1 MKIFILLLG
10 LWLCHALHVFSG
22 EGTAVPMHL
31 DAMDC
36 GQLFELSGSYKHRNL
51 TDSAMYGY
59 MLLSS
64 RYTELAQEEDRYLC
78 VKAYREVGTLYH
90 GKCEYAKALDF
101 LTQGVEYCEENGFRD
116 LLPGFYNNIGCVY
129 SALNDFTLSISCFEK
144 GQDISRELGDT
155 YNEKILL
162 MNLACHCS
170 HENIKDKAVKYN
182 SQLDSLY
189 GAKDPS
195 IKFYLY
201 LNEGWIYYK
210 DSCYVRSADR
220 TRKALDYAERIGI
233 APYGR
238 AVVCETLGNVYLNM
252 PDKRDSAYYYLMES
266 YRMASEHGLLGNLR
280 NILRVLAQC
289 HEQDGHDREAL
300 QYKIKY
306 WQLSDSLLGSDSFNQ
321 TKSRHFLNE
330 IEENYEKIRL
340 LNKEKQEKMEQIRR
354 FRIQIA
360 CVISV
365 TVVLMAVVIIIAVQ
379 RRKLYNA
386 YKELFNRNIETLK
399 AETPQEKPDNAEETP
414 AASYEMSSE
423 QRQLIR
429 DRLESIMAHSTEI
442 YDCDFSLMRLAE
454 LAGTNHHYLSQ
465 VINETYGKNFRAL
478 LNEYRI
484 KEAQRRL
491 LDENDYG
498 NYTIKAIAESVG
510 YKSHSSF
517 VALFRKATGLTP
529 SVYQQ
534 LARSRK
540 KE

>member
-1 MKIFILLLG
+1 
-10 LWLCHALHVFSG
+10 
-22 EGTAVPMHL
+22 
-31 DAMDC
+31 
-36 GQLFELSGSYKHRNL
+36 
-51 TDSAMYGY
+51 
-59 MLLSS
+59 
-64 RYTELAQEEDRYLC
+64 
-78 VKAYREVGTLYH
+78 
-90 GKCEYAKALDF
+90 
-101 LTQGVEYCEENGFRD
+101 
-116 LLPGFYNNIGCVY
+116 
-129 SALNDFTLSISCFEK
+129 
-144 GQDISRELGDT
+144 
-155 YNEKILL
+155 
-162 MNLACHCS
+162 
-170 HENIKDKAVKYN
+170 
-182 SQLDSLY
+182 
-189 GAKDPS
+189 
-195 IKFYLY
+195 
-201 LNEGWIYYK
+201 
-210 DSCYVRSADR
+210 
-220 TRKALDYAERIGI
+220 
-233 APYGR
+233 
-238 AVVCETLGNVYLNM
+238 
-252 PDKRDSAYYYLMES
+252 
-266 YRMASEHGLLGNLR
+266 
-280 NILRVLAQC
+280 
-289 HEQDGHDREAL
+289 
-300 QYKIKY
+300 
-306 WQLSDSLLGSDSFNQ
+306 
-321 TKSRHFLNE
+321 
-330 IEENYEKIRL
+330 
-340 LNKEKQEKMEQIRR
+340 MEQIRR

-399 AETPQEKPDNAEETP
+399 TETPPEKPDNEEEIT